1 MVRSVHT
8 QEADSGCL
16 ATLSSC
22 FRTRRKDRSPVVRG
36 LGGQKSHPP
45 NYRVETPR
53 AEAPLPAADA
63 LGTTLLESTNTLS
76 TPTLSAENEKSP
88 EKEENDL
95 WHEAFEKIDE
105 ATKKQISG
113 DFDRSGDD
121 PVRSLISIVQGHE
134 ARLKGK
140 SAKIK
145 VGEREIIWRDYAA
158 RVVDGLTVLGDVAV
172 QFAPAPSSIIWSA
185 LKVLLKAHVSECE
198 SLAAMLGCATQVLP
212 LVRCGAV
219 YEKVY
224 LKDIAEQFDE
234 AATNLREA
242 LVNLYVKILQLLFHA
257 THYLDK
263 NVAVRFLHALLYPSE
278 SEESIQGLDKAGA
291 QLSTAV
297 QACQSVQSKGNN
309 AEARKLLQS
318 LDEPLRHIDEGV
330 KTILETVS
338 ADDRSKM
345 LDTFSTVRFGD
356 QHLRRT
362 RYRIEGTGTWLLR
375 HQKFYEWETSSSSSI
390 LWLTGKM
397 GAGKSILTSNVVD
410 RYRVENTSECE
421 PIDEGFAFFYY
432 SKSDQELKGDP
443 IAHILG
449 SFLRQLATVPRYPK
463 DVYTGLIELR
473 RLMEDAK
480 ITFDANH
487 CKETLSQLVDLLPR
501 TVIVLDGLDEFESSS
516 DVGDIVQ
523 FFIEVVENSER
534 PVKIFI
540 SSREDPYIRD
550 ELLEAKNNL
559 AHITFFDE
567 NQPDI
572 KKFVQKR
579 TQEIGRWW
587 NPEIKQKVETTLCDQ
602 ANGMF
607 RWVYLQIEQLAN
619 INSPE
624 EVLER
629 LKRLPKGLG
638 EAYDE
643 LYNANDGWDRIYL
656 QRAVKWVLY
665 SRESLST
672 ERLLSAVQLGQNSDD
687 DDELRLE
694 IASRLNEPALENICR
709 HLIVKDHQGNWEFAH
724 ASVEEYFRGKKHKS
738 WISDDSKVEW
748 VKLLLLLLIE
758 NFQDLWLPESDE
770 KARALIKYEESDGN
784 PENPAIYLLRSYA
797 SKHWVFHVKAIRDE
811 ADKCASISQLL
822 KRFMIDPDCPYR
834 SSLGYETWGRYL
846 RLISN
851 TSYDKWAL
859 SYNLITTDNPVFG
872 LLDLG
877 LRNTA
882 KQWGEE
888 CFELRLAYPNEYGIQ
903 YERPLRRVG

>member
-16 ATLSSC
+16 AALSSC
-22 FRTRRKDRSPVVRG
+22 FRTKRKERPPVARG
-36 LGGQKSHPP
+36 LGSQKGHPQ
-45 NYRVETPR
+45 NYRIETPR

-63 LGTTLLESTNTLS
+63 LGTTLLDPTNIPS
-76 TPTLSAENEKSP
+76 TPTLSAGNEKST
-88 EKEENDL
+88 EREENDL
-95 WHEAFEKIDE
+95 WREAFEKVDE

-113 DFDRSGDD
+113 DFGRSGDD
-121 PVRSLISIVQGHE
+121 PVRSLVSIVQGHE
-134 ARLKGK
+134 ARFKGK

-158 RVVDGLTVLGDVAV
+158 RVVDGLMVLGDVAV

-224 LKDIAEQFDE
+224 LKDSSEEFHE
-234 AATNLREA
+234 AVTNLREA

-257 THYLDK
+257 KHYLDK
-263 NVAVRFLHALLYPSE
+263 NVAVRFLHALLYPGE
-278 SEESIQGLDKAGA
+278 SEESIQGLDKAGT
-291 QLSTAV
+291 QLSLAV
-297 QACQSVQSKGNN
+297 QACQSVQTKSNN

-345 LDTFSTVRFGD
+345 LDTFSN
-356 QHLRRT
+356 
-362 RYRIEGTGTWLLR
+362 
-375 HQKFYEWETSSSSSI
+375 KFYEWETSSSSSI

-410 RYRVENTSECE
+410 RYRVESTSECE

-480 ITFDANH
+480 ITFDAKH

-523 FFIEVVENSER
+523 FFIELVEKSER

-550 ELLEAKNNL
+550 ELLEAKHNL
-559 AHITFFDE
+559 AQITFFDE

-572 KKFVQKR
+572 KRFVQKR
-579 TQEIGRWW
+579 THEIGRWW
-587 NPEIKQKVETTLCDQ
+587 NPEVKQKVETTLCDR

-665 SRESLST
+665 ARESLST
-672 ERLLSAVQLGQNSDD
+672 ERLLSAVQLGQNND

-709 HLIVKDHQGNWEFAH
+709 HLIVKDPQGNWKFAH
-724 ASVEEYFRGKKHKS
+724 ASVEEYFGGEKHKS
-738 WISDDSKVEW
+738 WISDDSKVEIFGFQNPMK
-748 VKLLLLLLIE
+748 KLT
-758 NFQDLWLPESDE
+758 P
-770 KARALIKYEESDGN
+770 
-784 PENPAIYLLRSYA
+784 
-797 SKHWVFHVKAIRDE
+797 
-811 ADKCASISQLL
+811 
-822 KRFMIDPDCPYR
+822 
-834 SSLGYETWGRYL
+834 
-846 RLISN
+846 
-851 TSYDKWAL
+851 
-859 SYNLITTDNPVFG
+859 
-872 LLDLG
+872 
-877 LRNTA
+877 
-882 KQWGEE
+882 
-888 CFELRLAYPNEYGIQ
+888 
-903 YERPLRRVG
+903 